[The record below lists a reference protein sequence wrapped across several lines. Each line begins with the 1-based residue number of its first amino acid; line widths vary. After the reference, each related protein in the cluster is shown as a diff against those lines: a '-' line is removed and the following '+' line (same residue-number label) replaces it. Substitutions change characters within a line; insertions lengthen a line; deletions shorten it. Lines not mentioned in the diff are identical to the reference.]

1 MHNYFNFGAFSAT
14 CHNIYNTSIPYPLN
28 TVATVG
34 MRKKNVNEVFACV
47 NVFRVFIPE
56 QMVKLVSN
64 RLPQPPW
71 KPFLTFWNIKT
82 VQPVSYKNML
92 DMCQVK
98 VSILSIQIYISESP

>member
-1 MHNYFNFGAFSAT
+1 MHDYFNFGAFLAT

-64 RLPQPPW
+64 RPPQPPW
-71 KPFLTFWNIKT
+71 KHLLTFCNIKT
-82 VQPVSYKNML
+82 VQP
-92 DMCQVK
+92 
-98 VSILSIQIYISESP
+98 LS